1 MAADAGSA
9 IEKGSRGGLAR
20 RWRPGAAWSGFK
32 SSMRRTGAVILGLL
46 LLATAAGV
54 LLLAT
59 VDPNNHKAL
68 IEQWASDALGRSVRI
83 EGPIELT
90 RSLTPTLV
98 VNDLSVAGAD
108 AASAVSIGRAELSLV
123 LTSLLFGPLH
133 LPLVAV
139 DTANL
144 DLPLPGGLPAAAGDA
159 RVPRIDRI
167 TLSNI
172 TIRYQRSDGN
182 PFEGVVQD
190 ASFAPAA
197 DATTL
202 AVTGTIGTVPL
213 RLSGTTGSVAAL
225 FAGGRDWPLEVDGTL
240 GEGTLGFSGGLGL
253 QDAQLRFTLDA
264 KINLPASTAE
274 ALEIPALPLQ
284 ATARLQGDAA
294 SFTAQGLTATYGN
307 SDLQGD
313 LTWQQGARAKLS
325 GRVTAK
331 RIVLA
336 ELLTQVGGGA
346 SGGDVV
352 PNPPMLTPALMPMD
366 LDLAASVARL
376 DLAPGQAATDLM
388 ITTSGAEG
396 ELDLILAQAK
406 LGAGQVQAHYTV
418 HAEGSVPDIAL
429 KLGAQDLDLTSV
441 FGDPGGGNKLPRDV
455 KIALDLTGRGT
466 ELHAFLGSANG
477 PIAITTG
484 PAVINDAFVNLLGK
498 SLFTAIIPD
507 WKPSHG
513 AHIIC
518 SVLDLEAKDGK
529 ATSTALV
536 IDGKHVVVGG
546 GGAIELASGKIDFM
560 LLPTAKDATLA
571 PLVAPVHLAGTITDP
586 QVMGDAADMLKGT
599 SHLLLG
605 IVDPLSLATPILHP
619 DRSGKMPCLDPAA
632 FAAGQQGP
640 AERVGEGAV
649 DAIEG
654 VGHGI
659 GTAIEK
665 LGEGATDLFDG
676 ITGR

>member
-1 MAADAGSA
+1 
-9 IEKGSRGGLAR
+9 
-20 RWRPGAAWSGFK
+20 
-32 SSMRRTGAVILGLL
+32 MRRTGAIILGLL
-46 LLATAAGV
+46 LVVSVAGAV
-54 LLLAT
+54 LLAT
-59 VDPNNHKAL
+59 VDPNDHKAS
-68 IEQWASDALGRSVRI
+68 IERWASDALGRTVRI

-98 VNDLSVAGAD
+98 VNGLSVAGA
-108 AASAVSIGRAELSLV
+108 AEATAISVGRAEISVV

-133 LPLVAV
+133 LPLVTV
-139 DTANL
+139 DTAEL
-144 DLPLPGGLPAAAGDA
+144 DLPLQGDLPAAGGDGQ
-159 RVPRIDRI
+159 VPRIDQI
-167 TLSNI
+167 TLSNV
-172 TIRYQRSDGN
+172 TIRYQGSDGN
-182 PFEGVVQD
+182 PFEGVVEH

-197 DATTL
+197 TATTL
-202 AVTGTIGTVPL
+202 DITGTIGTVPL
-213 RLSGTTGSVAAL
+213 HLSGTTGTVAAL
-225 FAGGRDWPLEVDGTL
+225 FASSRDWPLEADGTL
-240 GEGTLGFSGGLGL
+240 GEGKLGFSGTLGL
-253 QDAQLRFTLDA
+253 QGAQLLFALDA
-264 KINLPASTAE
+264 KINLPASTAA
-274 ALEIPALPLQ
+274 ALDIPALPLQ
-284 ATARLQGDAA
+284 ATTKLQGDAS
-294 SFTAQGLTATYGN
+294 SFTAQGLAATYGN

-325 GRVTAK
+325 GKVTAK

-336 ELLTQVGGGA
+336 ELLTQVDGGA
-346 SGGDVV
+346 SGGDVI

-366 LDLAASVARL
+366 LDLAASVGQL
-376 DLAPGQAATDLM
+376 DLAPGQAATDLT

-396 ELDLILAQAK
+396 ELNLTLVQAK
-406 LGAGQVQAHYTV
+406 LGAGQVQAHYEV
-418 HAEGSVPDIAL
+418 HGEGPSTDIAL

-441 FGDPGGGNKLPRDV
+441 FGEPGGGNKLPRDV
-455 KIALDLTGRGT
+455 KVALDLTGQGT
-466 ELHAFLGSANG
+466 DLHAFLGSANG

-484 PAVINDAFVNLLGK
+484 PAVIDDAFVKLLGE

-546 GGAIELASGKIDFM
+546 GGAIDLATGKIDFM

-586 QVMGDAADMLKGT
+586 QVMGDAADVLKST

-605 IVDPLSLATPILHP
+605 IVNPLSLATPILHP
-619 DRSGKMPCLDPAA
+619 DRSGDLPCRDPAA

-640 AERVGEGAV
+640 VERVGEGAV
-649 DAIEG
+649 DTLEG
-654 VGHGI
+654 VGQGI
-659 GTAIEK
+659 GSALEK
-665 LGEGATDLFDG
+665 LGKGASDLLDG

>member
-1 MAADAGSA
+1 
-9 IEKGSRGGLAR
+9 
-20 RWRPGAAWSGFK
+20 
-32 SSMRRTGAVILGLL
+32 MRRTGAVILGLV
-46 LLATAAGV
+46 LLASAAGA
-54 LLLAT
+54 LLVAT
-59 VDPNNHKAL
+59 IDPNDHKAL
-68 IEQWASDALGRSVRI
+68 IERWGSDALGRTVKI

-98 VNDLSVAGAD
+98 VNGLSVTGAD
-108 AASAVSIGRAELSLV
+108 EASPAISVGRAELSVV

-133 LPLVAV
+133 LPLIAV
-139 DTANL
+139 DTAEL
-144 DLPLPGGLPAAAGDA
+144 DLPLQGDLAAAGGDQ
-159 RVPRIDRI
+159 VPRIDQL

-172 TIRYQRSDGN
+172 TIRYRSGDGDIMQ
-182 PFEGVVQD
+182 GVVEH

-197 DATTL
+197 NATTL
-202 AVTGTIGTVPL
+202 DVTGTIGTVPL
-213 RLSGTTGSVAAL
+213 HLSGTTGTVADL
-225 FAGGRDWPLEVDGTL
+225 FAGSRDWPLEADGTL
-240 GEGTLGFSGGLGL
+240 GEGKLGFSGRLGL
-253 QDAQLRFTLDA
+253 QGAQLLFSLDA

-284 ATARLQGDAA
+284 ATVKLQGDAS
-294 SFTAQGLTATYGN
+294 SFTAQGLAATYGN

-325 GRVTAK
+325 GKVTAQ
-331 RIVLA
+331 RIVLS

-346 SGGDVV
+346 TGGDVV

-366 LDLAASVARL
+366 LDLAASVGRL
-376 DLAPGQAATDLM
+376 DLTPGQAATDLT

-396 ELDLILAQAK
+396 ELNLFLAQAK
-406 LGAGQVQAHYTV
+406 FGAGQVQAHYEV
-418 HAEGSVPDIAL
+418 HAEGPSTDIAL
-429 KLGAQDLDLTSV
+429 KLDAKGLDLTSV
-441 FGDPGGGNKLPRDV
+441 FGPAGGGNKLPRDV
-455 KIALDLTGRGT
+455 KVALDLTGRGT
-466 ELHAFLGSANG
+466 DLHAFLGSANG
-477 PIAITTG
+477 PIAISTG
-484 PAVINDAFVNLLGK
+484 AAVIDETFVNLLGQ

-518 SVLDLEAKDGK
+518 SVLDFEAKDGR
-529 ATSTALV
+529 ARSTVFV

-571 PLVAPVHLAGTITDP
+571 PLVTPVHLAGTVTDP
-586 QVMGDAADMLKGT
+586 QVMSDAGDILKSTG
-599 SHLLLG
+599 HLLLG
-605 IVDPLSLATPILHP
+605 IVNPLSLATPILHP

-649 DAIEG
+649 DTIEG

-659 GTAIEK
+659 GAAIEK
-665 LGEGATDLFDG
+665 LGEGASDLLDG